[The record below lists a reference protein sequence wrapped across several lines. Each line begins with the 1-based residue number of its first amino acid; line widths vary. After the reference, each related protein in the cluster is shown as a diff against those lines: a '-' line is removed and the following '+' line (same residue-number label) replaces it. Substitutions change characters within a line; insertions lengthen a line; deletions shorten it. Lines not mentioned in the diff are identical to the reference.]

1 MTANTMTHDDFQAIL
16 ADYLEDGTL
25 GAAQRANAE
34 AHLLDCAECTAL
46 VADLRNIVTQAA
58 TLPDFAPQR
67 DLWAGIDERIETPVV
82 SLAGRTSGEHA
93 AATAVTPA
101 PAATPLS
108 IGPSYRKL
116 AFAASLLVAVT
127 AGVTWKLTSR
137 TSFDFAI
144 ARLPAGVAAGSN
156 GVAKNVNRPSATE
169 TFDKEISSLRTMV
182 DERRAEL
189 DTGTV
194 TILARNLKLIDDAIA
209 ESKAA
214 LARDPASA
222 FLNDRLNRAYDS
234 KLQVLRSVATMPAR
248 S

>member
-16 ADYLEDGTL
+16 ADYLEDGAL
-25 GAAQRANAE
+25 NAGQRANAE
-34 AHLLDCAECTAL
+34 AHLLDCAECAAL
-46 VADLRNIVTQAA
+46 VFDLRNIVTQAA

-67 DLWAGIDERIETPVV
+67 DLWTGIDERIETPIV
-82 SLAGRTSGEHA
+82 SLAGRTSGEH
-93 AATAVTPA
+93 
-101 PAATPLS
+101 S
-108 IGPSYRKL
+108 IGPSYRTL
-116 AFAASLLVAVT
+116 ALAASLLVAVT
-127 AGVTWKLTSR
+127 AGVTWKLTSG

-144 ARLPAGVAAGSN
+144 TRLPAGVAAGSN

-222 FLNDRLNRAYDS
+222 FLTDRLNRAYDS